1 MHSRAIILSMV
12 ALCALILLVCIS
24 TGYSY
29 QQDRRLAE
37 TPYYETTS
45 AAILGSVNPD
55 AAIGNPLRG
64 LHTSPQWTNG
74 NFHQYSIPSTL
85 EFHYI
90 GMDNIMTGNNT
101 FSWTVLDNTVVAAA
115 SRNNHVIWRVYV
127 DYPGSPLALPQ
138 FLVNANVTL
147 VPRSDGGVSPQ
158 YDDPTL
164 LLAFRQLITAI
175 GARYDGHKS
184 IAYIQLGLLGKWG
197 EWHTYPESGLI
208 SGPTFALVVQWYK
221 DAFNVTK
228 LQTRY
233 IHSTS
238 IQSGMGLHDDSFAET
253 TLGTVS
259 WFFWPGVVRAGQTDF
274 WKTRVMGGETSPNLQ
289 NLVFDPA
296 YSLSQYK
303 QDFTLCAE
311 TTHATYMLHHAAFI
325 TNNFVGV
332 ELANAKRAHARL
344 GYNFVVSKVAVT
356 KSMLPPIL
364 GPAPITPLFQPIL
377 INCGS
382 PNAYVD
388 TSGRVWSSDTYFTGG
403 SSFTRPSTWNI
414 SNTLDERIYQSERWG
429 AFNYS
434 IPVPP
439 GSYNVILHLAEI
451 SYVNDGSSLVTS
463 TVVAYICLF
472 VLVSCLSCSVTRP
485 PTNEYSTWTLKAPL

>member
-1 MHSRAIILSMV
+1 MV
-12 ALCALILLVCIS
+12 SLCPLILLVFIS

-29 QQDRRLAE
+29 RQDRHLVE

-55 AAIGNPLRG
+55 AAIGNPLKG
-64 LHTSPQWTNG
+64 LLTSPQWTNG

-101 FSWTVLDNTVVAAA
+101 FSWTFLDNTLVGAA
-115 SRNNHVIWRVYV
+115 SRKNHVIWRVYV

-221 DAFNVTK
+221 DAFLKTK
-228 LQTRY
+228 LQIRGITE
-233 IHSTS
+233 TS
-238 IQSGMGLHDDSFAET
+238 IQSGIGLHDDSFAET
-253 TLGTVS
+253 TLGDEWWQW
-259 WFFWPGVVRAGQTDF
+259 WFFWPKVVGAGRTDF
-274 WKTRVMGGETSPNLQ
+274 WKTRVMGGETSPSLQ
-289 NLVFDPA
+289 NLVFDPEYTLDA
-296 YSLSQYK
+296 WR
-303 QDFTLCAE
+303 QDFMLCAE
-311 TTHATYMLHHAAFI
+311 TTHATYMFHHAAFI

-356 KSMLPPIL
+356 KSMLPPIA
-364 GPAPITPLFQPIL
+364 GPAPITPPFQPIL

-403 SSFTRPSTWNI
+403 SSFSRPSTWNI

-451 SYVNDGSSLVTS
+451 
-463 TVVAYICLF
+463 
-472 VLVSCLSCSVTRP
+472 
-485 PTNEYSTWTLKAPL
+485 